1 MLAYIRILAGWLG
14 VLGFSTLIALP
25 AYSQIEPFTRDRG
38 NPSSTRT
45 LLNDPINR
53 INPGVQ
59 NPYGTNRS
67 YPYGSRVRSSGS
79 ITTPQGEVIFPN
91 VTIRNG
97 DGSTTY
103 YYSNGTRVT
112 IDKTQVPAT
121 GEYLR

>member
-1 MLAYIRILAGWLG
+1 MLAYIRILTGWLG

-25 AYSQIEPFTRDRG
+25 AYSQNEPFNRG
-38 NPSSTRT
+38 NSSSTRT

-53 INPGVQ
+53 TNPGVQ
-59 NPYGTNRS
+59 NRYGTNRA

-91 VTIRNG
+91 VTIKNG

-103 YYSNGTRVT
+103 YYSNGRRVT
-112 IDKTQVPAT
+112 IDRTQVPAT